1 MCKELLYKVWEVYF
15 GWSVAQVSTKKSP
28 KNKKQ
33 YNYQILY
40 LSINRIFFLKQTHF
54 QSFKRVKTK
63 LMQKKTIFF
72 YMSSFASCADI
83 SCFIV
88 LQSSS
93 SQKMLNGSIRVKNYS
108 TIYMFVEKVN
118 FQIIK
123 FLYPNTNH
131 ETIWSIW
138 DQNCLCTCVMYIY
151 ILNNACTFEFCFY
164 LHFCSKFFF
173 CSPSATWTKL

>member
-1 MCKELLYKVWEVYF
+1 
-15 GWSVAQVSTKKSP
+15 
-28 KNKKQ
+28 
-33 YNYQILY
+33 
-40 LSINRIFFLKQTHF
+40 
-54 QSFKRVKTK
+54 
-63 LMQKKTIFF
+63 
-72 YMSSFASCADI
+72 
-83 SCFIV
+83 
-88 LQSSS
+88 
-93 SQKMLNGSIRVKNYS
+93 MLNGSTRVKNYS

-138 DQNCLCTCVMYIY
+138 DQNCLCTCAMYIY

-173 CSPSATWTKL
+173 VLWVLLEQSCRLRDGCRKSGSCQWWLSNTRLLCVLGDGDHSFIDLPASLGVNRSPQWPNSLTLSCFLIPERMA